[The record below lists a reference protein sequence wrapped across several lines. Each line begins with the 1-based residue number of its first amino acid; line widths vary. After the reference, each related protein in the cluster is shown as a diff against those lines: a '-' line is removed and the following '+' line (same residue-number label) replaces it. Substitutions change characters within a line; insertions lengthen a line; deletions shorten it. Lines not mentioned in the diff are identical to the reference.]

1 MRISDWSSDVCSSD
15 LHRSDQTAD
24 AGEIALPDRVSGI
37 ARQRRA
43 HDRVD
48 FGLEL
53 EPLGDLERGG
63 AMMGEARMERAKAAD
78 RHIGIVRR
86 YRPAGLVAR
95 GREQLGGVP
104 LGRGESHEHVRMAR
118 SEEHTSELRSLMRIS
133 YAVFCLKKKTRTHL
147 N

>member
-1 MRISDWSSDVCSSD
+1 MVGPGRETRIGGNGEAFGGAPTDTETEKLDALDHGGVRCFGRGFE
-15 LHRSDQTAD
+15 HRSDQTAD

-63 AMMGEARMERAKAAD
+63 AMM
-78 RHIGIVRR
+78 
-86 YRPAGLVAR
+86 
-95 GREQLGGVP
+95 
-104 LGRGESHEHVRMAR
+104 R
-118 SEEHTSELRSLMRIS
+118 SEEHTSELQSLMRIS
-133 YAVFCLKKKTRTHL
+133 YAVFCLKKKSKQHDRQRRLRTL
-147 N
+147 QQPV

>member
-1 MRISDWSSDVCSSD
+1 MVGPGRETRIGGNGEAFGGAPTDTETEKLDALDHGGVRCFGRGFE
-15 LHRSDQTAD
+15 HRSDQTAD

-63 AMMGEARMERAKAAD
+63 AMMGEARMERAK
-78 RHIGIVRR
+78 
-86 YRPAGLVAR
+86 
-95 GREQLGGVP
+95 
-104 LGRGESHEHVRMAR
+104 R
-118 SEEHTSELRSLMRIS
+118 SEEHTSELQSLMRIS
-133 YAVFCLKKKTRTHL
+133 YDVFCLTNKRNTIETH
-147 N
+147 NKR